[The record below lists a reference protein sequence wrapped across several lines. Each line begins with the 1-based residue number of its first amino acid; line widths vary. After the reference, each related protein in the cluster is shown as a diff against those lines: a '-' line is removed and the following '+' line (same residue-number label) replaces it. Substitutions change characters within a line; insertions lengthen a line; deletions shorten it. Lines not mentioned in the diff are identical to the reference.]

1 MPEDKNI
8 LPVQLGEERDK
19 LERIAKS
26 WGCPLA
32 AAVRRLIREY
42 RLEEGDLHA

>member
-1 MPEDKNI
+1 MSENMKP
-8 LPVQLGEERDK
+8 LPVQLGEERKK
-19 LERIAKS
+19 LERIARS

-42 RLEEGDLHA
+42 KLEEGDRDA

>member
-1 MPEDKNI
+1 MSKSMKP

-42 RLEEGDLHA
+42 RLEEGDRNG